1 MVRRW
6 RSMKSHSSQ
15 PRILTAA
22 QRGQIVQRV
31 LVDGWTIADAAA
43 AARVPERIVAAWVND
58 FSQHGMASLRQ
69 RSGKVVAADY
79 LNHRFTRSFRL
90 AFRGIGMGVRWLFAF
105 ERPAATSSIR
115 QSRDDR
121 RGGS

>member
-1 MVRRW
+1 
-6 RSMKSHSSQ
+6 MKSHSSQ

-69 RSGKVVAADY
+69 RSGKIGAADY
-79 LNHRFTRSFRL
+79 HHRFTRSLRL

>member
-1 MVRRW
+1 MARRW

-15 PRILTAA
+15 PRTLTAA

-31 LVDGWTIADAAA
+31 IVDGWTIADAAA
-43 AARVPERIVAAWVND
+43 AARLPERIVAVWVND
-58 FSQHGMASLRQ
+58 FRHNGMASLRQ
-69 RSGKVVAADY
+69 GPSKSVVAGY
-79 LNHRFTRSFRL
+79 LHQRFARPVRL
-90 AFRGIGMGVRWLFAF
+90 AFRGIGLGVRWLFAF
-105 ERPAATSSIR
+105 EQRVPPSSIR